1 MSGRNSK
8 FILIAIIICVILI
21 SAGCSALGNSGATG
35 EGAAS
40 NADQIEIQSVPT
52 VTATTSSR
60 PTNTPKPTLRTE
72 IAEPISPILPV
83 SPVVLTGQSTVST
96 TNNSVQPILG
106 SEEALAASIKDLS
119 DQTGSSP
126 DEIMLVSIE
135 AVEWSDSSL
144 GCPQE
149 GFMYAQVIT
158 PGYKIVLETQGQQ
171 YNYHTDQATNVVLC
185 QE

>member
-8 FILIAIIICVILI
+8 FILITIIICVILI
-21 SAGCSALGNSGATG
+21 GTGCNSGAAG
-35 EGAAS
+35 EDTAS

-60 PTNTPKPTLRTE
+60 PTNTPEPTLRTE
-72 IAEPISPILPV
+72 IVEPISPILPV

-96 TNNSVQPILG
+96 TNNSAQPILG
-106 SEEALAASIKDLS
+106 SEEALASAIKDLS
-119 DQTGSSP
+119 EQTGSSP
-126 DEIMLVSIE
+126 DEIILVSIE

-171 YNYHTDQATNVVLC
+171 YNYHTDQTTNVVLC